1 MRTGKIDISL
11 TLRFPCD
18 RPDLNG
24 VCYTQEAIEKAISS
38 LDGSL
43 PIVVPSNNCY
53 SNKTVGYTTSRPY
66 AVQFDNE
73 SQTIQLTIDG
83 TVMNGGT
90 QCFVNERDANG
101 NISDFTISAIGIS
114 QVN

>member
-1 MRTGKIDISL
+1 MRTSTIDVSI
-11 TLRFPCD
+11 TLRLPCE

-43 PIVVPSNNCY
+43 PIVVASNSCY
-53 SNKTVGYTTSRPY
+53 SNEIVGYTTSQPY

-73 SQTIQLTIDG
+73 SQTVQFTIDG
-83 TVMNGGT
+83 TVMNGGA

-101 NISDFTISAIGIS
+101 KIADFTISAIGIS
-114 QVN
+114 QKN